1 MLTECPSCLT
11 VFRVTGAILKM
22 GHGQVR
28 CGKCRTQFDALDSL
42 LDDDTGDD
50 VKITATQTTKAVD
63 QAQQNAAIE
72 AREPEIAEEITLE
85 GSRIEISG
93 TYRVAGNESTA
104 DSDHATDQI
113 IHEHVVID
121 RDELRADSSIADTSL
136 ADSNDPDSLREVPD
150 DEIIEIN
157 LDDGEPVADAAHHL
171 MSDANPPDR
180 ESVPLSQRIWKR
192 ARPQQATK
200 QNGATDEIVAEL
212 DALTQAPQ
220 PAVER
225 AGWWTAISVAL
236 VFALIGQIVHHYR
249 DPLVRSPKW
258 GGTVSR
264 LYRTLGINLAP
275 QWDLH
280 AYELQQWGVISDAS
294 ARDALRVRASVTNTA
309 TFEQPYPLVRLALE
323 DRWGSIVAM
332 REFAPE
338 EYLPS
343 TATAN
348 RMMAPRQRANAE
360 IVIVDPGADA
370 VGFQIRACM
379 PQGTGVI
386 CADDVPASR

>member
-42 LDDDTGDD
+42 LDDSGEDEKNP
-50 VKITATQTTKAVD
+50 VTQNETTQSPND
-63 QAQQNAAIE
+63 ESAIE
-72 AREPEIAEEITLE
+72 AQAPAMGEDIVME

-93 TYRVAGNESTA
+93 TYRVPDDESA
-104 DSDHATDQI
+104 AHASNAANQI

-121 RDELRADSSIADTSL
+121 RGAPL
-136 ADSNDPDSLREVPD
+136 ADNLLAGMSDADAMREAA
-150 DEIIEIN
+150 DEQVFEIN
-157 LDDGEPVADAAHHL
+157 VDDGEPVADAAQHL
-171 MSDANPPDR
+171 MPDSTSG
-180 ESVPLSQRIWKR
+180 EQASVPLSQRLWKR
-192 ARPQQATK
+192 GRHKSTQQ
-200 QNGATDEIVAEL
+200 GAVTDAFDEEL
-212 DALTQAPQ
+212 NSLIQTPKT
-220 PAVER
+220 PTVR
-225 AGWWTAISVAL
+225 AGWWTAVSATL
-236 VFALIGQIVHHYR
+236 VVVLIAQVIHHHR

-258 GGTVSR
+258 GETVSR
-264 LYRTLGINLAP
+264 VYRALGLNLTP

-309 TFEQPYPLVRLALE
+309 AYAQPYPFVKLALE
-323 DRWGSIVAM
+323 DRWGAIVAM

-343 TATAN
+343 IATAN
-348 RMMAPRQRANAE
+348 RMMAPRQRTNAE

-370 VGFQIRACM
+370 VGFQIRACL
-379 PQGTGVI
+379 PQGPGLV
-386 CADDVPASR
+386 CSDDPSVGE

>member
-42 LDDDTGDD
+42 LDDTGEDEKNP
-50 VKITATQTTKAVD
+50 VTQNEASSPH
-63 QAQQNAAIE
+63 AGSAIE
-72 AREPEIAEEITLE
+72 ADAPAMGEDIVME
-85 GSRIEISG
+85 GTRIEISG
-93 TYRVAGNESTA
+93 TYRVPDDATA
-104 DSDHATDQI
+104 AHSSNAANQI
-113 IHEHVVID
+113 VHEHVVID
-121 RDELRADSSIADTSL
+121 RGAPL
-136 ADSNDPDSLREVPD
+136 ADNLLAGMSDTDSLREVPD
-150 DEIIEIN
+150 EQVFEIN
-157 LDDGEPVADAAHHL
+157 VDDGEPVADAAQHL
-171 MSDANPPDR
+171 MPDSTSS
-180 ESVPLSQRIWKR
+180 EQAPVPRSQRIWKR
-192 ARPQQATK
+192 GRQQA
-200 QNGATDEIVAEL
+200 ATQSAAADTFDAEL
-212 DALTQAPQ
+212 NALTQTPKAPTL
-220 PAVER
+220 R
-225 AGWWTAISVAL
+225 AGWWTAVSVGL
-236 VFALIGQIVHHYR
+236 VFVLIAQVIHHHR

-258 GGTVSR
+258 GETVSR
-264 LYRTLGINLAP
+264 VYRALGLNLTP

-309 TFEQPYPLVRLALE
+309 AYAQPYPFVKLALE

-343 TATAN
+343 IATAN
-348 RMMAPRQRANAE
+348 RMMAPRQRTNAE

-370 VGFQIRACM
+370 VSFQIRACL
-379 PQGTGVI
+379 PQGHGIV
-386 CADDVPASR
+386 CSDDPSVGE